1 MIRAAPGPN
10 PLENRPDRVSW
21 CAMMFTLRLAWRD
34 SRASRR
40 RLLLCSLS
48 VVLGIAALVAIG
60 SLGANLARA
69 IDEQARGLLGADL
82 VITGRAELGPEARAR
97 LDELG
102 AERAREKSFSSMMIF
117 PSAEGAAR
125 LVNVRALE
133 GTFPFYGDF
142 TTVPA
147 DAPARLRAGG
157 AVAIVEET
165 LLRQYNVAVGQE
177 VRLGHTT
184 FTVVGALQ
192 RLPGESS
199 AVSATVAP
207 RALIPWSELE
217 GTGLAE
223 RSVLFRHRTMV
234 RLPEGTEALA
244 VERDLR
250 RRFPGEGLGFDTV
263 AERKRNLGRVLENI
277 EGFLGLVGFVA
288 LFLGAIGVASAVNV
302 YIRQK
307 IPTVAVL
314 RCLGASARGSFAVYL
329 TQGVALGVVGAV
341 LGAALGVAVQSA
353 LPRLLRDVLPFDVTF
368 FIAWPSVAWGMG
380 AGLVISLLFTLLP
393 LLAVRDV
400 SPLVALRSAFAER
413 ARTRPDPWRIAILVL
428 IACAVAGFAVWQTG
442 RLREGLGFTAA
453 LAAGFGVLA
462 GLARLTAWAARRWLP
477 RRAPYVVRQGVA
489 NLYRPQNRTVLLLL
503 SLGLGTFLM
512 LTLFLT
518 RTMLLREIQVSGGA
532 GRANLLFFD
541 IQDDQIEGL
550 RRVAAEAG
558 APVTVHA
565 PIVTMKI
572 ATVKGRP
579 VEEWVRS
586 GGWRRPEGKEK
597 ADPDASAASSGE
609 SAPKA
614 RFGGG
619 REGRPGGPGRGGMPA
634 WTLRREYRSTYR
646 ATLEGAERLVAG
658 EFTGRVNPG
667 EALVP
672 VSLEEGLFREMGLKL
687 GDEIEWDVQGVPIRT
702 KVGSVRAVEWRR
714 IEPNFFVVFPEGV
727 LEPAPKFHVAAM
739 RARDPSHSAAVQ
751 RAVVAAYPGVTAI
764 DLALVLQTVDEI
776 FGKVAFAIEFMAAFT
791 VLTGVIVLAGA
802 VLTGRYQRIRETVL
816 LRTLGATRRQLVR
829 IQLVEYA
836 ILGVLAALVGGL
848 LAVAGNALLA
858 RFIFRMDPGISW
870 TVLGGGV
877 LAVCAVTIA
886 TGFLANRGITR
897 HPPLEVLR
905 QET

>member
-1 MIRAAPGPN
+1 MI
-10 PLENRPDRVSW
+10 
-21 CAMMFTLRLAWRD
+21 FILRLAWRD

-40 RLLLCSLS
+40 RLFLFSLS
-48 VVLGIAALVAIG
+48 VVLGIAALVAVG

-69 IDEQARGLLGADL
+69 IDEQAKGLLGADL
-82 VITGRAELGPEARAR
+82 VITSRAELGAAPRAH
-97 LDELG
+97 LDSIG
-102 AERAREKSFSSMMIF
+102 AEQAREKSFSSMLTF
-117 PSAEGAAR
+117 PKADDAAR

-133 GTFPFYGDF
+133 GAFPFHGDF

-165 LLRQYNVAVGQE
+165 LLRQYGAAVGDPIK
-177 VRLGHTT
+177 LGRTT

-223 RSVLFRHRTMV
+223 RSVLFRHRTFV
-234 RLPEGTEALA
+234 RLPQGVDPAV
-244 VERDLR
+244 VERDMR
-250 RRFPGEGLGFDTV
+250 RRFIGEGLGFDTV

-277 EGFLGLVGFVA
+277 EAFLGLVGFVA
-288 LFLGAIGVASAVNV
+288 LFLGAIGVASAVHV

-307 IPTVAVL
+307 VSTVAVL
-314 RCLGASARGSFAVYL
+314 RCLGATARQAFGVYL
-329 TQGVALGVVGAV
+329 VQGTALGLVGAFLGAV
-341 LGAALGVAVQSA
+341 LGVLVQLA
-353 LPRLLRDVLPFDVTF
+353 LPGLLRDVLPIDVVF
-368 FIAWPSVAWGMG
+368 FIAWPSVLWGMG

-413 ARTRPDPWRIAILVL
+413 AGGAADPWRIAILGFIV
-428 IACAVAGFAVWQTG
+428 IAVAGFAVWQTG
-442 RLREGLGFTAA
+442 RLREGLAFTAA

-462 GLARLTAWAARRWLP
+462 GLAQLTAWVARRWFP

-489 NLYRPQNRTVLLLL
+489 NLHRPQNRTVLLLL

-518 RTMLLREIQVSGGA
+518 RTTLLREIQVSGGA

-550 RRVAAEAG
+550 RRTAAAAG

-572 ATVKGRP
+572 ASVKGRP
-579 VEEWVRS
+579 VEEIIRESSV
-586 GGWRRPEGKEK
+586 RRPPVKSEPGAVPEGEAAPSGRFGSERGERGERGGKK
-597 ADPDASAASSGE
+597 GDFVRGGSAA
-609 SAPKA
+609 
-614 RFGGG
+614 
-619 REGRPGGPGRGGMPA
+619 A

-646 ATLEGAERLVAG
+646 SNLEGSERLVAG
-658 EFTGRVNPG
+658 SFTGRVEPG
-667 EALVP
+667 EAVVP
-672 VSLEEGLFREMGLKL
+672 VSLEEGLFREMRLQL

-739 RARDPSHSAAVQ
+739 RANDPDHSARVQ
-751 RAVVAAYPGVTAI
+751 RAVVAAYPNVTAI
-764 DLALVLQTVDEI
+764 DLALVLRTVDEI
-776 FGKVAFAIEFMAAFT
+776 FSKVAFAIEFMAAFT
-791 VLTGVIVLAGA
+791 VLTGVIVLVGA
-802 VLTGRYQRIRETVL
+802 ILTGRYQRIRETVL
-816 LRTLGATRRQLVR
+816 LRTLGATRRQLIG
-829 IQLVEYA
+829 IQLVEYS
-836 ILGVLAALVGGL
+836 ILGVLAAVVGGG
-848 LAVAGNALLA
+848 LAVAGNTLLA
-858 RFIFRMDPGISW
+858 RFIFNLQPGLSW
-870 TVLGGGV
+870 GVLAGGV
-877 LAVCAVTIA
+877 LSVCLVTVV
-886 TGFLANRGITR
+886 TGFLTNRGITR